1 MRRLARVARTVMAVG
16 LAVPSL
22 VRAQVTPASPTPT
35 SPAPPPASAPAPP
48 GVYYPAIT
56 PQRLTDPPVIS
67 VLHFPVENPFGAN
80 VEVAALAPPKPVF
93 TEATVAVPFFGAMR
107 VDRAGRVSLARRVR
121 DPIPSLA
128 QDSKKSLDRWVFEPA
143 KKGGQPVD
151 TWASVRVDL
160 AVDVRPPKVDQVTL
174 NPVTPTTQIPTP
186 FEWGS
191 DNAWYDGLKV
201 TPPSDGTIPVEQAD
215 VPPNPKKIPWYA
227 DSFRGPFSCR
237 LWVRVTAAGK
247 IDKIIPIQVSD
258 PVLIGYLRQQL
269 PTWPIR
275 PAHIKGQVADT
286 WNELSMAGTV
296 SYSIDVKQAVSLRKT
311 IAGE

>member
-1 MRRLARVARTVMAVG
+1 M
-16 LAVPSL
+16 
-22 VRAQVTPASPTPT
+22 
-35 SPAPPPASAPAPP
+35 
-48 GVYYPAIT
+48 T
-56 PQRLTDPPVIS
+56 PQRLTDPPVVS
-67 VLHFPVENPFGAN
+67 VLHLPADNPFGGN

-93 TEATVAVPFFGAMR
+93 TEATVTVPFFGTMR
-107 VDRAGRVSLARRVR
+107 VDRAGRVSSARRVR

-128 QDSKKSLDRWVFEPA
+128 QDSKKSLDRWTFEPA

-160 AVDVRPPKVDQVTL
+160 AVDVRPLKVEQLTL
-174 NPVTPTTQIPTP
+174 NPITPSTQIPAP

-191 DNAWYDGLKV
+191 DNSWYDGLKV
-201 TPPSDGTIPVEQAD
+201 TPPSDGTVPVEQTD
-215 VPPNPKKIPWYA
+215 VPPNPKKIPWSA

-237 LWVRVTAAGK
+237 LWVHVTAAGK
-247 IDKIIPIQVSD
+247 IDKVIPIQVSD

-269 PTWPIR
+269 PTWPVR
-275 PAHIKGQVADT
+275 PAHVKGQAADT

-296 SYSIDVKQAVSLRKT
+296 SYSIEVKQAVSLRKT